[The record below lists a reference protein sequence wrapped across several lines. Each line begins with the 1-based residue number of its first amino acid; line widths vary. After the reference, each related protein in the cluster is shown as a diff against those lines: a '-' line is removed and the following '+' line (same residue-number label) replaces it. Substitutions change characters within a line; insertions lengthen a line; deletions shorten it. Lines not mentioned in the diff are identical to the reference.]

1 MGAKIDRITGRAYSP
16 PAGSLAGI
24 ANSSHRL
31 PATIA
36 TAFLLATMAI
46 TFFAD
51 SHMES
56 RIIENASMTAAN
68 FIEGFLEPLVQSLAF
83 GPSLT
88 ADEKTAL
95 DKLLINPVFRKNVV
109 NLKIWHPDGTIVF
122 SDEKN
127 LEGIKL
133 ELHDELRGALKGQ
146 VTTELSEA
154 GHDRITGKHDFVVP
168 IVEVHAPL
176 HALGSS
182 PVIGAAEF
190 FMDADA
196 LSKDFRKA
204 RKVSSAFAFFF
215 ALLAG
220 IAALA
225 VLRETRKHRNFRK
238 SANNLMTA
246 DGLRNHGATADPA
259 AAPGKN
265 SDDGKAKSMGEVMAD
280 LHDGPAQ
287 LLALAL
293 LKLDA
298 LGLAPDAHMPK
309 AAIDAVR
316 GVTGDALKEIRNIL
330 RKSTNPDFENLTFDQ
345 VLTFAARLHEERTR
359 SSVALSIGPLPRVS
373 SDISQCLFQ
382 FAREA
387 LNNAFWHAGGKGQS
401 LRAEYDGRLLIVEV
415 RDEGTQFKSH
425 IIRRDEDASFGL
437 SVMVQRI
444 SSKGGVLEIYPSR
457 GEGTRVVA
465 TFAIEQD
472 IIATLVTA

>member
-1 MGAKIDRITGRAYSP
+1 
-16 PAGSLAGI
+16 
-24 ANSSHRL
+24 
-31 PATIA
+31 
-36 TAFLLATMAI
+36 
-46 TFFAD
+46 
-51 SHMES
+51 
-56 RIIENASMTAAN
+56 MTAAN

-88 ADEKTAL
+88 ADEKAAL

-109 NLKIWHPDGTIVF
+109 NLRIWHPDGTIVF

-133 ELHDELRGALKGQ
+133 ELHDELRGALNGK

-154 GHDRITGKHDFVVP
+154 GHDRVTSKRDFVVP

-176 HALGSS
+176 RALGSS

-196 LSKDFRKA
+196 LAKDLRKA
-204 RKVSSAFAFFF
+204 RKVSSAFAMFFT
-215 ALLAG
+215 LLAG

-225 VLRETRKHRNFRK
+225 ALREARKHRKLRK
-238 SANNLMTA
+238 SAITKNSMTA
-246 DGLRNHGATADPA
+246 DSVRSHGATDEPA
-259 AAPGKN
+259 ANGKN
-265 SDDGKAKSMGEVMAD
+265 SDDGKAKSLGEVMAD

-309 AAIDAVR
+309 AAIDSVR

-330 RKSTNPDFENLTFDQ
+330 RKSTNPDLENLTLDQ
-345 VLTFAARLHEERTR
+345 VLKFAARLHEERTR
-359 SSVALSIGPLPRVS
+359 SSVALSIGRLPRVS
-373 SDISQCLFQ
+373 IDISQCLFQ

-425 IIRRDEDASFGL
+425 IIGPDEDASFGL
-437 SVMVQRI
+437 SGMVERI
-444 SSKGGVLEIYPSR
+444 RSKNGVLEIYPSR
-457 GEGTRVVA
+457 GDGTRVVA
-465 TFAIEQD
+465 KFPIEED
-472 IIATLVTA
+472 VIATLVTDSIAMRRER

>member
-1 MGAKIDRITGRAYSP
+1 
-16 PAGSLAGI
+16 
-24 ANSSHRL
+24 
-31 PATIA
+31 
-36 TAFLLATMAI
+36 
-46 TFFAD
+46 
-51 SHMES
+51 MES
-56 RIIENASMTAAN
+56 RIIENASITAAN
-68 FIEGFLEPLVQSLAF
+68 FIEGFLEPLVQSLAV

-88 ADEKTAL
+88 TDEKAAL

-133 ELHDELRGALKGQ
+133 ELHDELRGALKGR

-154 GHDRITGKHDFVVP
+154 GHDRVTGKRDFVVP

-215 ALLAG
+215 ALLSG

-238 SANNLMTA
+238 SAITNYLMAA
-246 DGLRNHGATADPA
+246 DSLRSHGATAEPA

-265 SDDGKAKSMGEVMAD
+265 SDDGKATSIGEVMAD

-309 AAIDAVR
+309 AAIDSVR

-330 RKSTNPDFENLTFDQ
+330 RKSTNPDLENLTLDQ

-401 LRAEYDGRLLIVEV
+401 LRAEYDGRLLTVEV

-425 IIRRDEDASFGL
+425 IIGPDENASFGL
-437 SVMVQRI
+437 SGMVQRI
-444 SSKGGVLEIYPSR
+444 RSKGGVLEIYPSR

-472 IIATLVTA
+472 IIATLVSA